1 MNKTIGITGC
11 GWLGLPLAKSFV
23 KDGYTVLGTT
33 TSKDKKSHLS
43 THKIIPFIVTL
54 TQEKIEGD
62 ITAFLKNL
70 DVIIINIPPKLR
82 GTNTPKE
89 SYVQKMQ
96 LLHAAIKKSDVKKV
110 IFASSTSVYGN
121 IDGDVTE
128 DTIAVPITA
137 SGKQMLASEHLFLN
151 DKELETTV
159 IRFAGLIGPD
169 RHPVIN
175 LSKKTTVS
183 NGNFPVNLIH
193 LNDCVSVIKTIVA
206 KNYWNTIF
214 NAVYPLHPSKK
225 EYYTIQA
232 EKLNI
237 PTPCYTDNNTQKGK
251 KIISDRLIRV
261 NDFKFLTSI
270 FE

>member
-1 MNKTIGITGC
+1 MKKTIGVIGC

-23 KDGYTVLGTT
+23 EDGYTVLGTT
-33 TSKDKKSHLS
+33 TSEDKKSNLS
-43 THKIIPFIVTL
+43 TAKITPYVVTL
-54 TQEKIEGD
+54 TPKKIEGD
-62 ITAFLKNL
+62 ITAFLEKIEI
-70 DVIIINIPPKLR
+70 IIINIPPRLR
-82 GTNTPKE
+82 GSNTYKE
-89 SYVQKMQ
+89 SYIQKMR
-96 LLHAAIKKSDVKKV
+96 LLHTAIKKAGVKKV

-128 DTIAVPITA
+128 DTIAVPVTE

-175 LSKKTTVS
+175 LSKKTTVP

-193 LNDCVSVIKTIVA
+193 LNDCINVIKTII
-206 KNYWNTIF
+206 KQNYWDTIF
-214 NAVYPLHPSKK
+214 NAAYPLHPSKK

-232 EKLNI
+232 QKLNI